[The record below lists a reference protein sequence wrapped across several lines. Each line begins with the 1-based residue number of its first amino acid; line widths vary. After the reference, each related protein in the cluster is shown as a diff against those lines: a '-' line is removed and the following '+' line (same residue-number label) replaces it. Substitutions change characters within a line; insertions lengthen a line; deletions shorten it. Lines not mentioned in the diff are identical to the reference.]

1 MPCITIG
8 MKLDTYIRESGVTE
22 QALADK
28 TGYSQGTINKLRN
41 GKINPTLELLTKIA
55 EATCQMV
62 TPNDFLVLPFCDE
75 SAPSAARPQA
85 NEAQTSED
93 VTGEAA

>member
-1 MPCITIG
+1 ME

-22 QALADK
+22 QELANK

-55 EATCQMV
+55 EATGQMV
-62 TPNDFLVLPFCDE
+62 TPNDFLPLPFRSE
-75 SAPSAARPQA
+75 SQGSPGAARPQA
-85 NEAQTSED
+85 NEETSED
-93 VTGEAA
+93 MKGAA

>member
-1 MPCITIG
+1 

-22 QALADK
+22 QELANK

-55 EATCQMV
+55 EVTGQIV
-62 TPNDFLVLPFCDE
+62 TPNDFLPLPFRGE
-75 SAPSAARPQA
+75 SQGSPVAARPQA
-85 NEAQTSED
+85 NEAQTSE
-93 VTGEAA
+93 TMKGAA

>member
-1 MPCITIG
+1 

-22 QALADK
+22 QELANK

-55 EATCQMV
+55 EVTGQMV
-62 TPNDFLVLPFCDE
+62 TPNDFLPFTFRGDE
-75 SAPSAARPQA
+75 SSPGATRPQA
-85 NEAQTSED
+85 HEAQASED
-93 VTGEAA
+93 MKGAA